1 MASHTPGRSD
11 GAGSGSSD
19 FESGLDYGA
28 FVEDDDA
35 QPTQALPR
43 TTEEHG
49 AQRTLAF
56 DRDEL
61 AAAAAGAG
69 TGAGRSGA
77 GSRAAGAAHGVAG
90 EDITA
95 SRPAPA
101 PAPSLASPWGAD
113 RYPSDATVPA
123 SAPVAAAAADTRTPE
138 ERARLPKA
146 GPRLAQ
152 VLLAVLA
159 PLVLLLG
166 AVRLVATPLF
176 LWLEYHRPGFP
187 ADPYGFSTADRMTY
201 GSAGLDYLHNL
212 AGPRYLSELTFQGK
226 PLLSE
231 AAVSHMTD
239 VKTVMWIATAVLVL
253 LGLACLLLA
262 LYLRRTSPGGVR
274 RALFAGALGLLVVI
288 VVLAAMAAT
297 GWQGFFAGFHS
308 LFFAEG
314 TWTFSVSDPLI
325 RLYPAQF
332 WVDAAVAVA
341 VLALIGIIAALVA
354 GAPTRRRREM
364 SQDRR
369 AQLEATRLRWAREDA
384 HGVR

>member
-11 GAGSGSSD
+11 GADSGSSD

-28 FVEDDDA
+28 FVEDAAA

-61 AAAAAGAG
+61 AAAA
-69 TGAGRSGA
+69 
-77 GSRAAGAAHGVAG
+77 HGIAG

-101 PAPSLASPWGAD
+101 PAPSPASPWGAD

-123 SAPVAAAAADTRTPE
+123 SAPVAAAVADTRTPE

-212 AGPRYLSELTFQGK
+212 AGPRYLSELTFQGA

-239 VKTVMWIATAVLVL
+239 VKTVMWIATAALVV